1 MQNIQY
7 LKDQN
12 AVLVPLQQWEK
23 LQNEL
28 AKLKKRVKKA
38 EILTDLKTSL
48 VELETDL
55 RDKNYDANR
64 EVSAD
69 EFLARLKNEQ

>member
-23 LQNEL
+23 LQDEL

-48 VELETDL
+48 ARLETDL
-55 RDKNYDANR
+55 RDENYDANR

-69 EFLARLKNEQ
+69 EFLSQLKDEQ

>member
-7 LKDQN
+7 LKDKN
-12 AVLVPLQQWEK
+12 AVLVPLEQWEK

-28 AKLKKRVKKA
+28 TKLKKRIKKA
-38 EILTDLKTSL
+38 EVLTELKNSLSELKTN
-48 VELETDL
+48 L
-55 RDKNYDANR
+55 RDENYDANR

-69 EFLARLKNEQ
+69 EFLAQLKNEQ